1 MQSKRDSLIETST
14 NTLIGLVVAWFITYF
29 TMKYI
34 IDIGTATTVSVILC
48 TIWSLFRGYV
58 VRRYFATR
66 KAKKLEFIT
75 NERK

>member
-34 IDIGTATTVSVILC
+34 TDLGTATTVSVTLC
-48 TIWSLFRGYV
+48 TFWSLFRGYT

-66 KAKKLEFIT
+66 KAKKEAGVK
-75 NERK
+75 E